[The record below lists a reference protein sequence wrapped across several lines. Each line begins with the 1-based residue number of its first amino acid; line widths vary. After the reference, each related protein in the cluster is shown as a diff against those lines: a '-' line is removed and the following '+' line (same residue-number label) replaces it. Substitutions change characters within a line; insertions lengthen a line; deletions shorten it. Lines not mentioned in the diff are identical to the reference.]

1 MERIKSIIGILFIIF
16 TTTTYSQ
23 TSDLFRVEYTYF
35 PQSDSDNTFR
45 RFRAFIN
52 VPVKIGED
60 SYLVPGFEYRN
71 INMKLRDEFSFVTD
85 DKERLQS
92 LNPSLGY
99 TWKMKNDWR
108 YAVKAGIIITS
119 NFSGKLT
126 SDDYVFEGEAF
137 IIKDKTDL
145 ELTDQTKPWRLIL
158 GINYSTISGR
168 PYPLPIINY
177 FRRFHPDWTFTLGA
191 PKSNLKYHFNKKS
204 VLQGFITLDGFYANI
219 QEDINLTDGGIGS
232 TISMTTLLSG
242 LGYEYYFT
250 DHLLLY
256 LYAGH
261 TIINDIRMRDDNGD
275 DVLTIN
281 DTNSFYGR
289 TGIRF
294 KF

>member
-1 MERIKSIIGILFIIF
+1 MNKLKSVIGILFILF
-16 TTTTYSQ
+16 TSTIYSQ
-23 TSDLFRVEYTYF
+23 TSDLFRIEYTYF

-52 VPVKIGED
+52 APIKIGED

-71 INMKLRDEFSFVTD
+71 INMKLRDEFTFFTD

-92 LNPSLGY
+92 LNASLGY

-108 YAVKAGIIITS
+108 YAVKAGIIIAS
-119 NFSGKLT
+119 NFTGKLNN
-126 SDDYVFEGEAF
+126 DDYIFEGEAF
-137 IIKDKTDL
+137 IIKDKTDV

-158 GINYSTISGR
+158 GINYSTITGR

-191 PKSNLKYHFNKKS
+191 PKSNLKYHINKKN
-204 VLQGFITLDGFYANI
+204 VVQGFITLDGFYANI
-219 QEDINLTDGGIGS
+219 QEDINLPDGGVGD

-261 TIINDIRMRDDNGD
+261 TIINDIRLRDNNGD

>member
-1 MERIKSIIGILFIIF
+1 MERLKTIIAILFIVF

-45 RFRAFIN
+45 RFRTFIN
-52 VPVKIGED
+52 VPIKIGED

-71 INMKLRDEFSFVTD
+71 INMKLRDEFSFVTN
-85 DKERLQS
+85 DKERFQS

-119 NFSGKLT
+119 NFNDKLT

-137 IIKDKTDL
+137 LIKDKTDL

-191 PKSNLKYHFNKKS
+191 PKSNLKYHFNEKHI
-204 VLQGFITLDGFYANI
+204 LQGFITLDGFYANI
-219 QEDINLTDGGIGS
+219 QEDINLADGGVGS
-232 TISMTTLLSG
+232 TVSMTTLLSG

-261 TIINDIRMRDDNGD
+261 TIINDIRLRDDDGD
-275 DVLTIN
+275 DVLIIN

>member
-1 MERIKSIIGILFIIF
+1 MERIKSIIAILFIVF

-45 RFRAFIN
+45 RFRTFIN
-52 VPVKIGED
+52 VPIKIGED

-71 INMKLRDEFSFVTD
+71 INMKLRDEFSFVTN
-85 DKERLQS
+85 DKERFQS

-119 NFSGKLT
+119 NFNDKLT

-137 IIKDKTDL
+137 LIKDKTDL

-168 PYPLPIINY
+168 PYPLPIVNY

-191 PKSNLKYHFNKKS
+191 PKSNLKYHFNKKNI
-204 VLQGFITLDGFYANI
+204 VQGFITLDGFYANI
-219 QEDINLTDGGIGS
+219 QDDINLPDGGIGS

-261 TIINDIRMRDDNGD
+261 TIINDIRLRDDDGD

-281 DTNSFYGR
+281 DKNSFYGR